1 MLEKNLYLID
11 NFLIIRRKEST
22 TVAKEQEILAAAKK
36 AIIDYDVVKAEEVAR
51 EALANGINPV
61 TVIEKGFTAGI
72 AEVGDLFDMG
82 EVYLPELI
90 LAADAMKAGTAI
102 CEAAFPKGTI
112 KAKKKVVIGTVEG
125 DIHDIGKNLVAIM
138 MSGSG
143 FEVIDLGIDV
153 AMEKFLAAVEQHKP
167 QILGLSA
174 LLTTTMLEMQKVIE
188 AVRKSP
194 LPEKPPVIVGGA
206 AVTEAFAK
214 EIGADGYGADAVAAV
229 EVATK
234 LLAGKG

>member
-1 MLEKNLYLID
+1 MLNPEDFYQALREVDGAPVEGLVKKALAEGHSAADVLNQGLIGGMS
-11 NFLIIRRKEST
+11 IIGKEFKARDLW
-22 TVAKEQEILAAAKK
+22 VPDVLLAARNMKRGVEILRPLFSQEDRQAKGK
-36 AIIDYDVVKAEEVAR
+36 II
-51 EALANGINPV
+51 L
-61 TVIEKGFTAGI
+61 
-72 AEVGDLFDMG
+72 
-82 EVYLPELI
+82 
-90 LAADAMKAGTAI
+90 
-102 CEAAFPKGTI
+102 
-112 KAKKKVVIGTVEG
+112 GTVKG

-143 FEVIDLGIDV
+143 LEVIDLGIDIPV
-153 AMEKFLAAVEQHKP
+153 EKFLAAVEEHKP

-194 LPEKPPVIVGGA
+194 LPQKPYVIIGGA
-206 AVTEAFAK
+206 PVTEAFAK

-234 LLAGKG
+234 LLGKG